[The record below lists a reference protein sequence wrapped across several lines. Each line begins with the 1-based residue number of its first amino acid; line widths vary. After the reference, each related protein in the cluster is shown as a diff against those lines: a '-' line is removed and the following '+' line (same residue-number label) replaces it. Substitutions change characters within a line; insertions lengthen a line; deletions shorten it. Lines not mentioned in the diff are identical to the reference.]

1 MLSTT
6 LTNNRVIN
14 GAVVKYKTE
23 GEVLTLQIEGNHLI
37 AIGTYCKINI
47 AGLVVVDNGTNFD
60 IFNGTK
66 IFKAVSNTVLET
78 TITLL
83 VVQDNINLQI
93 ISGTPVVTTVNGL
106 WELTSGK
113 YLFQLID
120 NIISNWNGNRIKI
133 YVEYVNGNISPFE
146 LYPQFTSL
154 ATNQVSI
161 SGRILTFD
169 GLTKKAIITLENTDN
184 LTNIPLIIT
193 EYNV

>member
-6 LTNNRVIN
+6 LTNTRVIN

-23 GEVLTLQIEGNHLI
+23 GNVLTLQIEGNHLI
-37 AIGTYCKINI
+37 AISAYCKINI
-47 AGLVVVDNGTNFD
+47 TGLVVVNNGTNLD

-66 IFKAVSNTVLET
+66 IFEAVSNTVLKT

-83 VVQDNINLQI
+83 VVQNNINLQI

-106 WELTSGK
+106 WELPSGK

-133 YVEYVNGNISPFE
+133 YVEYVNGDISPFE

-169 GLTKKAIITLENTDN
+169 GLTKKVIITLENADN

>member
-1 MLSTT
+1 MFSTT

-23 GEVLTLQIEGNHLI
+23 GKILTLQIECDHLI
-37 AIGTYCKINI
+37 ALNTYCKINI
-47 AGLVVVDNGTNFD
+47 TGLDVVDYVNNND

-66 IFKAVSNTVLET
+66 IFEAVSNTVLEAT
-78 TITLL
+78 VVLSA
-83 VVQDNINLQI
+83 VQDNINLQI

-106 WELTSGK
+106 WELPSGK

-133 YVEYVNGNISPFE
+133 YAEYVNGNISPFE